1 MEFDSMRRLVLRVF
15 AGMLLAGN
23 ASASP
28 VEQASTPGPSLETIV
43 VTGEQPGPGLWKV
56 SRDGHVMWVLGTLS
70 PLPKRLEWRTA
81 EVERR
86 IGESQ
91 HVLLAPQ
98 VKMEANVGFF
108 GQLALLPSLIGIRD
122 NPGGAKLADVLPAE
136 LYERWRVLKRR
147 YIGRSGKVEQWR
159 PIFAA
164 RELYESAIGSAGLA
178 EKPIVTDAVR
188 KAAKK
193 AGVPLT
199 PVLLEI
205 GIDSPK
211 AALKDF
217 KKAELDDQECF
228 RRTLD
233 RVDTDLAHM
242 AERAN
247 AWSTGD
253 LAALRALP
261 HVDEMGPC
269 RAAITK
275 LSIMRERGL
284 DDIETRLRDAWLDV
298 ATGALAR
305 DATSFAVLPMH
316 LVVAADGYLAELRR
330 RGYAIEAPDDG
341 DAPVAAASP

>member
-1 MEFDSMRRLVLRVF
+1 MRRLALRVF
-15 AGMLLAGN
+15 AGLLLAGN
-23 ASASP
+23 AWAAP
-28 VEQASTPGPSLETIV
+28 VEDASTREPSLETIV

-56 SRDGHVMWVLGTLS
+56 SKDEHVMWVLGTLS
-70 PLPKRLEWRTA
+70 PLPKGLEWRTA
-81 EVERR
+81 EVARR
-86 IGESQ
+86 IGESAE
-91 HVLLAPQ
+91 VLMAPQ

-108 GQLALLPSLIGIRD
+108 GRIALLPSLIGIRD
-122 NPGGAKLADVLPAE
+122 NPDGAKLASVLPAD
-136 LYERWRVLKRR
+136 LYERWRALKQR
-147 YIGRSGKVEQWR
+147 YIGRSNKVEQWR

-178 EKPIVTDAVR
+178 EKPVVTDAVR
-188 KAAKK
+188 KVAKK

-205 GIDSPK
+205 GVDAPK

-233 RVDTDLAHM
+233 RVETDLVRM
-242 AERAN
+242 SERAN

-261 HVDEMGPC
+261 QVDAMGPC
-269 RAAITK
+269 RDAIMT
-275 LSIMRERGL
+275 LSIVRERGL
-284 DDIETRLRDAWLDV
+284 DDLEARLRSAWVDA
-298 ATGALAR
+298 ATTALAR

-316 LVVAADGYLAELRR
+316 LVVEPDGYLAELRR
-330 RGYAIEAPDDG
+330 RGYAIEAPDADE
-341 DAPVAAASP
+341 PAAALP

>member
-1 MEFDSMRRLVLRVF
+1 MV
-15 AGMLLAGN
+15 LAGL
-23 ASASP
+23 AHASP
-28 VEQASTPGPSLETIV
+28 VGQATTPGSSLETIV

-56 SRDGHVMWVLGTLS
+56 SKDDHVMWVLGTLS
-70 PLPKRLEWRTA
+70 PLPKRIEWRAA

-86 IGESQ
+86 IGESKQ
-91 HVLLAPQ
+91 VLLAPQ
-98 VKMEANVGFF
+98 VKMQANVGFF

-122 NPGGAKLADVLPAE
+122 NPGGAKLADVLPAD
-136 LYERWRVLKRR
+136 LYERWRVLKQR
-147 YIGRSGKVEQWR
+147 YIGRGNKVEQWR

-178 EKPIVTDAVR
+178 EKPVVTDAVR

-205 GIDSPK
+205 GIDAPK

-228 RRTLD
+228 SRTLE
-233 RVDTDLAHM
+233 RVETDLAHM
-242 AERAN
+242 TERAN

-269 RAAITK
+269 RAAITR

-284 DDIETRLRDAWLDV
+284 DDIEARLRSAWLDA
-298 ATGALAR
+298 ATAALAR
-305 DATSFAVLPMH
+305 DTTSFAVLPMH
-316 LVVAADGYLAELRR
+316 LVVDADGYLAELRR
-330 RGYAIEAPDDG
+330 RGYAIEAPDED
-341 DAPVAAASP
+341 DAAAATPAASP

>member
-1 MEFDSMRRLVLRVF
+1 MEFESMRRLALSVF
-15 AGMLLAGN
+15 AGTLLTGS

-28 VEQASTPGPSLETIV
+28 VEQASTRGASLETIV

-56 SRDGHVMWVLGTLS
+56 SKDEHVMWVLGTLS

-81 EVERR
+81 EVARR
-86 IGESQ
+86 IGESKE
-91 HVLLAPQ
+91 VLMAPQ

-108 GQLALLPSLIGIRD
+108 GRLALLPSLIGIRD
-122 NPGGAKLADVLPAE
+122 NPNGARLADMLPAD
-136 LYERWRVLKRR
+136 LYERWRALKQR
-147 YIGRSGKVEQWR
+147 YIGRSNKVEQWR

-178 EKPIVTDAVR
+178 EKPVVTDAVR

-199 PVLLEI
+199 PVLLEV
-205 GIDSPK
+205 GIDAPK

-233 RVDTDLAHM
+233 RVETDLVRM
-242 AERAN
+242 TERAN

-261 HVDEMGPC
+261 QVDAMGPC
-269 RAAITK
+269 RDAIMK
-275 LSIMRERGL
+275 LSIVRERGL
-284 DDIETRLRDAWLDV
+284 ADLEARLRSAWVDA
-298 ATGALAR
+298 ATTALAR

-316 LVVAADGYLAELRR
+316 LVVDADGYLAELRR
-330 RGYAIEAPDDG
+330 RGYAIEAPDAEG
-341 DAPVAAASP
+341 TAAASH